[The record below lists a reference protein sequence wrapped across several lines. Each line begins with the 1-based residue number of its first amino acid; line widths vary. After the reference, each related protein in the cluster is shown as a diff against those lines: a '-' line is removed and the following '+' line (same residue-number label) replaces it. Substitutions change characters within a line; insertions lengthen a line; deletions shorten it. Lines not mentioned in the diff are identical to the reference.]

1 MLEYHLATAHWKA
14 SHPIVHSGPLHT
26 YPGINESATFISRF
40 ENSHVYTYPSV
51 SNRICPSTRIR
62 IHPSTQ
68 TSSWNI
74 GNRAYVLKTG
84 KNRVKSKRKKPG
96 NEVAILNTAFIGKNW
111 ARSCY
116 VTGKKYI
123 YPDLAFTRFRIYSV
137 FKNFQSGE
145 RSSST
150 LEVPVSKCACN

>member
-26 YPGINESATFISRF
+26 YLGINESATFISRF

-84 KNRVKSKRKKPG
+84 QNRVKSKRKKTWERG
-96 NEVAILNTAFIGKNW
+96 CNIKYSIHRKELGSILL
-111 ARSCY
+111 RHR
-116 VTGKKYI
+116 KKI
-123 YPDLAFTRFRIYSV
+123 CI
-137 FKNFQSGE
+137 SGF
-145 RSSST
+145 SIHT
-150 LEVPVSKCACN
+150 IPYL